1 MHHEQMQAARA
12 ITLVLAGANLRDA
25 LAEVDDGDPSRG
37 RALVQELVY
46 GTLRRLGTLDAIAAR
61 LVRKPMPDPL
71 LRALVDVALYQ
82 LDETRAPAF
91 AVVDRAVA
99 AAGALVRPGAK
110 GLVNAILRRYLRERT
125 SLHASVR
132 LDPVARWSYPKWW
145 IERVRRDHPAAWEAI
160 LEAGNARPPLTLR
173 VNGRVKSREA
183 LLADFAGAGIAAIP
197 VGEWGMI
204 VPEPRAVTELPG
216 FADGAFSVQDLG
228 AQLAAPLLGVADGMR
243 VLDACAAPGGKTSHL
258 LELSDVDVVALDL
271 DPVRIARIRDNMR
284 RLRLSDRPVRV
295 AQGDAGEP
303 RAWWD
308 GRAFDRILL
317 DVPCTASGIV
327 RRHPDGKWRHRESDI
342 ARFAREQT
350 RLLDAVWPL
359 LERGGRLLYSTC
371 SVFDA
376 ENGERIAD
384 FLARHPDALRESL
397 TFPEGAPHCDGQLLP
412 SSSGTR
418 HNQDGFFYALLGKR

>member
-25 LAEVDDGDPSRG
+25 LAQVDDGDPSRG
-37 RALVQELVY
+37 RALVQELSY

-71 LRALVDVALYQ
+71 LRSLVDVALYQ

-99 AAGALVRPGAK
+99 AAGELVRPGAK
-110 GLVNAILRRYLRERT
+110 GLVNAILRRYLRERA

-132 LDPVARWSYPKWW
+132 RDDVARWSYPKWW
-145 IERVRRDHPAAWEAI
+145 IDRVRRDQPAHWEAI
-160 LEAGNARPPLTLR
+160 LDAGNARPPLTLR
-173 VNGRVKSREA
+173 VNCRVTNRDS
-183 LLADFAGAGIAAIP
+183 LLAAFADAGVQAAG
-197 VGEWGMI
+197 VGECGII
-204 VPEPRAVTELPG
+204 VTEPRPVTELPG
-216 FADGAFSVQDLG
+216 FAAGQFSVQDLG
-228 AQLAAPLLGVADGMR
+228 AQLATPLLGVADGMR

-258 LELSDVDVVALDL
+258 LEQGEPDLVALDI
-271 DPVRIARIRDNMR
+271 DIARIARIRDNLV
-284 RLRLSDRPVRV
+284 RLRLADRRVRV
-295 AQGDAGEP
+295 MQANAGEP

-308 GRAFDRILL
+308 GRPFDRILL
-317 DVPCTASGIV
+317 DVPCTASGVV

-342 ARFAREQT
+342 ERFSQEQT

-359 LERGGRLLYSTC
+359 LGGGGRLLYSTC
-371 SVFDA
+371 SVFEA
-376 ENGERIAD
+376 ENGQRIAD

-397 TFPEGAPHCDGQLLP
+397 TFPQGTPHCDGQLLP